1 MQTVLAIIIG
11 IAAFVYVLKIII
23 NQLSQSEKNP
33 KCENCPVPEI
43 LRNHL
48 KEKNK

>member
-1 MQTVLAIIIG
+1 MQTVIAILIG
-11 IAAFVYVLKIII
+11 ITAVIYVVKIII

-43 LRNHL
+43 L
-48 KEKNK
+48 NKQKKSI

>member
-33 KCENCPVPEI
+33 KCENCPIPKLLESSQ
-43 LRNHL
+43 
-48 KEKNK
+48 KGK

>member
-1 MQTVLAIIIG
+1 MQTVIAIVIG

-33 KCENCPVPEI
+33 KCENCPIPE
-43 LRNHL
+43 LMKSSR
-48 KEKNK
+48 ENK

>member
-1 MQTVLAIIIG
+1 MQTILAILIG
-11 IAAFVYVLKIII
+11 IVAFIYVLKIII

-43 LRNHL
+43 L
-48 KEKNK
+48 NKQRKSI

>member
-1 MQTVLAIIIG
+1 MQTILAILIG
-11 IAAFVYVLKIII
+11 IVAFIYVLKIII

-43 LRNHL
+43 L
-48 KEKNK
+48 NKQRESI

>member
-1 MQTVLAIIIG
+1 MQNVLAILIG

-33 KCENCPVPEI
+33 KCENCPV
-43 LRNHL
+43 RRY
-48 KEKNK
+48 

>member
-1 MQTVLAIIIG
+1 MQNVLAILIG

-43 LRNHL
+43 L
-48 KEKNK
+48 NKQRKSI

>member
-1 MQTVLAIIIG
+1 MQTILAILIG
-11 IAAFVYVLKIII
+11 IVAFIYILKIII

-43 LRNHL
+43 L
-48 KEKNK
+48 NKQRKSI

>member
-1 MQTVLAIIIG
+1 MQTILAIIIG

-33 KCENCPVPEI
+33 KCENCPVPE
-43 LRNHL
+43 LMKL
-48 KEKNK
+48 SQKGK